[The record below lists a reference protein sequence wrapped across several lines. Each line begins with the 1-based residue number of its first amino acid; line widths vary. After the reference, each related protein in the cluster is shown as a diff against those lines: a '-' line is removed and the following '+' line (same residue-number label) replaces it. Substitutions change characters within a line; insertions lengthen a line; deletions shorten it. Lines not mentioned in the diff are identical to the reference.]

1 MAVISV
7 LLLHVELSLLSW
19 GHQPLLVL
27 YSCSQGFLLHGKSA
41 LSSDWVVRGKKE
53 KRWQNQVKYQI
64 NTSVYK
70 RHGSSYPWLPLPG
83 DMAVCIF
90 EVLARL
96 GVGVCVPLAFC
107 LCHGNG
113 LFPSYVA
120 QGGFKATRHNRKLPK
135 HKLSQNAKNVQCLLK
150 FGLIEDNVIV
160 FQCPWNSE
168 SG

>member
-7 LLLHVELSLLSW
+7 LLLHVEPFLLSW

-41 LSSDWVVRGKKE
+41 LSSDRVVRDKKNIW
-53 KRWQNQVKYQI
+53 KNQVKYQI
-64 NTSVYK
+64 DTCVYK
-70 RHGSSYPWLPLPG
+70 RHGNSYPWPPLPG
-83 DMAVCIF
+83 DMAMCIF
-90 EVLARL
+90 EVLARPR
-96 GVGVCVPLAFC
+96 VGVCVPLAFF

-135 HKLSQNAKNVQCLLK
+135 HKLSQNAKNLQCLLK
-150 FGLIEDNVIV
+150 FGLIEDNVTV
-160 FQCPWNSE
+160 FQCPWNS
-168 SG
+168 